1 LLVLFFRLKK
11 VFNIFTRRY
20 MKAII
25 LKGPNQPFSIESVE
39 QPQPAGGQVLVKLK
53 AASINRRDVWIKQG
67 NYPRLQY
74 PSIMGS
80 DGAGIVSAVG
90 QGVDSKWIGRDVLIN
105 PSLYWGDQR
114 AGQGPDFQILGIPS
128 QGTFAG
134 YICVPASNI
143 YNIPDGYDY
152 EKAAALPLAGLTA
165 HRALFYRGDLK
176 SGQTILITGIGG
188 GVAGFLLGFAVR
200 AGARVYV
207 SSSSAEKLAKAA
219 SYGALDGVNYKEDG
233 WIDQLKEWAPN
244 GFDLI
249 VDSAGGPDFPALI
262 DLLKNGGKIV
272 NFGRTAGPIPEMSP
286 ALLFYKQASILGTT
300 MGSPADFESMLE
312 FIEEYNMRPV
322 IDAICDLENAEE
334 AFGHVEKSA
343 QFGKVVCRIS
353 DHFAF

>member
-1 LLVLFFRLKK
+1 
-11 VFNIFTRRY
+11 

-25 LKGPNQPFSIESVE
+25 LRGPNQPFSIDKIG
-39 QPQPAGGQVLVKLK
+39 QPQPAGGEVLVKLK

-67 NYPRLQY
+67 NYPNLQY
-74 PSIMGS
+74 PCVLGS
-80 DGAGIVSAVG
+80 DGAGIVTAVG
-90 QGVDSKWIGRDVLIN
+90 SDTDTGWIGRDVLIN
-105 PSLYWGDQR
+105 PSLHWGNQR
-114 AGQGPDFQILGIPS
+114 AGQGPDFQILGVPS

-134 YICVPASNI
+134 YICVPASSI
-143 YNIPDGYDY
+143 YGMPDGYDY

-188 GVAGFLLGFAVR
+188 GVAGFLLGFSVR

-207 SSSSAEKLAKAA
+207 TSSSAEKIAKATN
-219 SYGALDGVNYKEDG
+219 YGAMDGVNYKEAG
-233 WIDQLKEWAPN
+233 WTDQLKEWIPN

-262 DLLKNGGKIV
+262 GLLKNGGKIV

-300 MGSPADFESMLE
+300 MGAPADFESMLE

-322 IDAICDLENAEE
+322 IDAVYDLEKAED
-334 AFGHVEKSA
+334 AFQHIEKSS
-343 QFGKVVCRIS
+343 QFGKVVFRIS
-353 DHFAF
+353 DHFSF